1 MTEKGGGSDVA
12 SGTETIAMHESG
24 DQHKLYGYKWFSSAT
39 DADISLTLA
48 RITDRNGNNV
58 SGTKGLTMFY
68 LQTRGEKT
76 NELNGINMVKLK
88 NKLGTRQLPTAELLL
103 DGTLAV
109 QMSDEGRGVAAIA
122 DMLQITRLH
131 NSISAI
137 ASMRR
142 CLMAT
147 TDYAMKR
154 KAFGKCLN
162 EYPLHNQTL
171 ANLETEARGGFVLTM
186 EMARLLGKVEN
197 NVATNEDRLILRL
210 LNPVTKLYTAKQAI
224 AVASESLE
232 AFGGQG
238 YIEDTGLPR
247 ILRDAQVL
255 SIWEGTTNV
264 LSLDV
269 LRVLMKTN
277 GEALHC
283 FASVVNSKISAA
295 LSGSN
300 ELSEA
305 AKMIKSKLEEIG
317 AVIAQHPSTLEAG
330 ARCFA
335 YSLARVYAAACLI
348 DFATM
353 SGEKQFIT
361 TAVRWSSQDLFP
373 FLTNHKKGMFT
384 SNFKKDNAN
393 LLYSQL

>member
-12 SGTETIAMHESG
+12 SGTETLAIHETS
-24 DQHKLYGYKWFSSAT
+24 DQYKLYGYKWFSSAT
-39 DADISLTLA
+39 DADMSLTLA
-48 RITDRNGNNV
+48 RITDSNGNHS

-68 LQTRGEKT
+68 LQTYDEKT
-76 NELNGINMVKLK
+76 NELNGISVIKLK

-103 DGTLAV
+103 DGTLAHK
-109 QMSDEGRGVAAIA
+109 MSEEGRGVAAIA

-131 NSISAI
+131 NSISA
-137 ASMRR
+137 AACMRR
-142 CLMAT
+142 CLMMS
-147 TDYAMKR
+147 TDYATKR
-154 KAFGKCLN
+154 RAFGKFLN
-162 EYPLHNQTL
+162 EYPLHNRTL
-171 ANLETEARGGFVLTM
+171 AKLEIEARAGFVLTM
-186 EMARLLGKVEN
+186 EVARLLGKAEN
-197 NVATNEDRLILRL
+197 NVATNEDQLILRL
-210 LNPVTKLYTAKQAI
+210 LNPVTKLYTAKQAVAI
-224 AVASESLE
+224 ASESLE
-232 AFGGQG
+232 AVGGQG

-247 ILRDAQVL
+247 ALRDAQVL

-283 FASVVNSKISAA
+283 FTLVVNSKISAA
-295 LSGSN
+295 LTGDN

-305 AKMIKSKLEEIG
+305 AKMIKSRLEKIS
-317 AVIAQHPSTLEAG
+317 AVITQDPRTLEAG

-348 DFATM
+348 DLATT
-353 SGEKQFIT
+353 SGDKQIIT

-373 FLTNHKKGMFT
+373 FLTNYKKGMFT
-384 SNFKKDNAN
+384 SNFKIEDLN
-393 LLYSQL
+393 LLYGE

>member
-12 SGTETIAMHESG
+12 SGTETIAINESG
-24 DQHKLYGYKWFSSAT
+24 DQYKLYGYKWFSSAT
-39 DADISLTLA
+39 DADMTLTLA
-48 RITDRNGNNV
+48 RITDSNGNQI

-68 LQTRGEKT
+68 LPTRDEKT
-76 NELNGINMVKLK
+76 NELNGITMVKLK

-103 DGTLAV
+103 DGTLAHK
-109 QMSDEGRGVAAIA
+109 MSEEGRGVAAIA

-131 NSISAI
+131 NSISA
-137 ASMRR
+137 AAAMRR
-142 CLMAT
+142 CIMMS
-147 TDYAMKR
+147 TDYATKR
-154 KAFGKCLN
+154 KAFGKFLN

-171 ANLETEARGGFVLTM
+171 AKLEVEARAGFMLTM

-197 NVATNEDRLILRL
+197 NIATNEDQLILRL

-224 AVASESLE
+224 AIASETLE
-232 AFGGQG
+232 AIGGQG
-238 YIEDTGLPR
+238 YIEDTFLPR
-247 ILRDAQVL
+247 ALRDAQVL

-283 FASVVNSKISAA
+283 FGSVVNSKISAA
-295 LSGSN
+295 LSGDN
-300 ELSEA
+300 ELSEV
-305 AKMIKSKLEEIG
+305 AKMIKSKLGETG
-317 AVIAQHPSTLEAG
+317 AIITKDPSTLEAG

-335 YSLARVYAAACLI
+335 YSLGRVYAAACLI
-348 DFATM
+348 DLATR
-353 SGEKQFIT
+353 SGDKQIIT

-373 FLTNHKKGMFT
+373 FLTNYKSNNFTGNYKKED
-384 SNFKKDNAN
+384 SS
-393 LLYSQL
+393 LLYGE